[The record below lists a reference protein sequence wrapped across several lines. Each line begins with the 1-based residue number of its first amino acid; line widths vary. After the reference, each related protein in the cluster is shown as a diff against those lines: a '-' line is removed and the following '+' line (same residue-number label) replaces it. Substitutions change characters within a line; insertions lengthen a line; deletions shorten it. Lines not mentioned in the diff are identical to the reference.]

1 MVVCTPRR
9 KRLARLRI
17 TSGPAGGSRLGR
29 RLVFP
34 KVTSNSVARPL
45 RPAYQGPRLRIRP
58 SKHICRL
65 AETKFPLAKRGRLP
79 IRAPRTNDARRRD
92 FVGLP
97 LGIRT
102 GVKQVALHSGI
113 WKKPTRGAKG
123 RFGRS
128 RRRNRVQSQPPS
140 FTRPPRKVLCSA
152 AAGGRRGERFHPG
165 RPKNE

>member
-17 TSGPAGGSRLGR
+17 TSGPAGGSRLGQR
-29 RLVFP
+29 FVFP

-45 RPAYQGPRLRIRP
+45 RPAYQDPRLRIMS

-79 IRAPRTNDARRRD
+79 IRAPRTNDARRGD
-92 FVGLP
+92 FAGLL

-102 GVKQVALHSGI
+102 GVKEFAPNSGI
-113 WKKPTRGAKG
+113 RKKPTRGAQGK
-123 RFGRS
+123 FGWS
-128 RRRNRVQSQPPS
+128 W
-140 FTRPPRKVLCSA
+140 
-152 AAGGRRGERFHPG
+152 
-165 RPKNE
+165 